1 MSEFISKHQARI
13 AGEQGK
19 GIKYWRSHKT
29 EDTEETREFVS
40 LLLKGVGGPSQPLGR
55 L

>member
-1 MSEFISKHQARI
+1 MPEFISKHQARI

-19 GIKYWRSHKT
+19 GIKYWRKYKT
-29 EDTEETREFVS
+29 EDTEETIDSVC
-40 LLLKGVGGPSQPLGR
+40 LLLKGAGEPSHLLAR